1 MTLGGLFAG
10 IGGFELAA
18 IMAGIEPIWSNEND
32 PWCCKVLRKNFNYEI
47 IEKDIR
53 QICAD
58 TKRRG
63 REAGA
68 RQGIQPRLKKAI
80 RQNIGD
86 LCEEKRFVTRP
97 DILTGGFPCQPFSHA
112 GKRKGKDDNRYLWP
126 EYLRLIRELRPP
138 WIIAENV
145 AGLISMENE
154 SPFEKWLFIGMESQN
169 CFRRIYSR
177 YIYRKRQTYVLNQ
190 IIEDLEKENYTIE
203 TYNIPAC
210 SVGAWH
216 KRERIWIV
224 GHNANTG
231 IERMQGRENTIR
243 RCPNASNTQGTEQ
256 ERAGDT
262 RSGRNGFANTCEN
275 VPDTISEGL
284 QGRDSGK
291 LQECGFKWTPGKGNS
306 QDNEQIWQP
315 ESGMGGMVARLSGRM
330 DGYWDREPDIPRV
343 AKGVKNRVNRLKGL
357 GNAIVPRVAYEF
369 FKAII
374 EFDNNQRSV

>member
-53 QICAD
+53 QITAN
-58 TKRRG
+58 TKRMG

-86 LCEEKRFVTRP
+86 FCEEKRFVTSP

-138 WIIAENV
+138 WVIAENV

-190 IIEDLEKENYTIE
+190 IIEDLERENYTIE

-210 SVGAWH
+210 SVEAWH

-224 GHNANTG
+224 GHNANART
-231 IERMQGRENTIR
+231 ESMQERENGIR
-243 RCPNASNTQGTEQ
+243 KSSAASDTNIQGLQAQRLPGRIQKE
-256 ERAGDT
+256 ERET
-262 RSGRNGFANTCEN
+262 RSSVER
-275 VPDTISEGL
+275 
-284 QGRDSGK
+284 
-291 LQECGFKWTPGKGNS
+291 GNLLG
-306 QDNEQIWQP
+306 ERWIEPWWQP
-315 ESGMGGMVARLSGRM
+315 EPGLGGMVDGLSP
-330 DGYWDREPDIPRV
+330 WLVEPDIPRV
-343 AKGVKNRVNRLKGL
+343 AKGVKNRVDRLKGL
-357 GNAIVPRVAYEF
+357 GNAIVPQVAYEI

>member
-32 PWCCKVLRKNFNYEI
+32 PWCCKVLRKNFNHEI
-47 IEKDIR
+47 IEADIR
-53 QICAD
+53 SLTAD
-58 TKRRG
+58 TECMG
-63 REAGA
+63 RETGPGK
-68 RQGIQPRLKKAI
+68 RI
-80 RQNIGD
+80 RSTKQKSKGQNID
-86 LCEEKRFVTRP
+86 NIREKIKLKAV

-224 GHNANTG
+224 AHNPNAR
-231 IERMQGRENTIR
+231 IERMQQRENAIHGCPDASDTIKFNDDGTGYGTGSI
-243 RCPNASNTQGTEQ
+243 CGIGQKEAEIQG
-256 ERAGDT
+256 
-262 RSGRNGFANTCEN
+262 CKN
-275 VPDTISEGL
+275 VPDTTKQGL
-284 QGRDSGK
+284 QESRQARKPELQTETKRRLDNRLTESSWWQSEPNVGR
-291 LQECGFKWTPGKGNS
+291 
-306 QDNEQIWQP
+306 
-315 ESGMGGMVARLSGRM
+315 VAHGISGRV
-330 DGYWDREPDIPRV
+330 D
-343 AKGVKNRVNRLKGL
+343 RLKGL
-357 GNAIVPRVAYEF
+357 GNAIVPQVAYEI